1 MDSFPLP
8 IVKGIAGAGVEVIK
22 MARTIQL
29 NKKGSVELQKRSASF
44 RKKAEEIPVELQQ
57 SLERLV
63 TNFQE
68 VATELRVIQKR
79 SGKGSI
85 LSAARALIY
94 LNDNVETLKYCSEKL
109 DWAIKEFGV
118 ASKVNSSIREL
129 ERSAALL
136 DNQGK
141 ILKGQTEILETQLEL
156 RKGQDERLAAMK
168 TTSTPTAP
176 SNLPSMVMP
185 ASPKIFGR
193 QDYITNAIK
202 LLLSGGAV
210 HLAIL
215 GPGGIGK
222 TSVALKIAHD
232 SDVMGRFGQN
242 IYWLQCEQ
250 ATTIPLLVELL
261 AKSLRLPASTSHD
274 RLDDVVTTL
283 MSSKVLSCFPNG
295 RFRDTLGYPR
305 TAVGGGGYTCTD
317 CVNPNCFLHSY
328 NAGIPAPSIGR
339 G

>member
-29 NKKGSVELQKRSASF
+29 NKKGSVELQKRSASLLVVILDCVAG
-44 RKKAEEIPVELQQ
+44 KKAEEIPVELQQ
-57 SLERLV
+57 SLARLV

-156 RKGQDERLAAMK
+156 RKGQDE
-168 TTSTPTAP
+168 
-176 SNLPSMVMP
+176 
-185 ASPKIFGR
+185 
-193 QDYITNAIK
+193 
-202 LLLSGGAV
+202 
-210 HLAIL
+210 
-215 GPGGIGK
+215 
-222 TSVALKIAHD
+222 
-232 SDVMGRFGQN
+232 
-242 IYWLQCEQ
+242 
-250 ATTIPLLVELL
+250 LL
-261 AKSLRLPASTSHD
+261 ATMKVNVAPMGIVCLTYSLHR
-274 RLDDVVTTL
+274 
-283 MSSKVLSCFPNG
+283 
-295 RFRDTLGYPR
+295 
-305 TAVGGGGYTCTD
+305 
-317 CVNPNCFLHSY
+317 
-328 NAGIPAPSIGR
+328 
-339 G
+339 